1 MFDRIERVSTV
12 SAVAAITLVLAST
25 NGVQA
30 LTAHRQG
37 SRMTPRSNC
46 GNSRRIIASSSDDTT
61 TRLNLGFMDLNGNSI
76 NTPVLQ
82 SSLVS
87 SSPTELQAYHAA
99 SNSTITME
107 SFVDVPNEQQQQQQS
122 TPFISS
128 FLGYRLL
135 LAAVACVYGTNFPL
149 GAIMDQSLPPSAAS
163 ASRFFIAAVALS
175 PFVSK
180 LDKELVPMALFGGSF
195 TAMGYIA
202 QSLALADT
210 SPATV
215 SFLGAATVIWCPL
228 LEFLVHK
235 KSMSWRDRPQV
246 WIAGM
251 LCLAG
256 VGLLEL
262 FDESGSAGVAVAAAT
277 ASSGGKE
284 WMGDGLALLQ
294 AVGFGTGIF
303 MSEQMMKKQPQQA
316 LSITSVMVA
325 VTAFWSLIW
334 AMSDGWMGTVQ
345 GWESMMLPN
354 ILMGHTEGLNGMS
367 MEDPFLLGKAVL
379 WTGLVSTS
387 LNFYLEIFALGQVPP
402 GEASVILAT
411 EPLWAAA
418 FASVILG
425 ETMGWNDYA
434 GGLLIVAACLTSG
447 AQATDIHKFLSGGK
461 EETKKQ

>member
-1 MFDRIERVSTV
+1 MFGRSSNTAMAAVTV
-12 SAVAAITLVLAST
+12 LVVLSLAST
-25 NGVQA
+25 TLNVQA
-30 LTAHRQG
+30 FAELRHSAAIHSYTINLLPKQF
-37 SRMTPRSNC
+37 
-46 GNSRRIIASSSDDTT
+46 SS
-61 TRLNLGFMDLNGNSI
+61 TRLYLGFMEKKAGSI

-82 SSLVS
+82 SSITSDLPSTRQSPATLQLYSNATATARMDYNLDSPSAPAIETASAS
-87 SSPTELQAYHAA
+87 SSLI
-99 SNSTITME
+99 S
-107 SFVDVPNEQQQQQQS
+107 
-122 TPFISS
+122 PFWS
-128 FLGYRLL
+128 YRLL

-149 GAIMDQSLPPSAAS
+149 GSILDQSLPPSAAS
-163 ASRFFIAAVALS
+163 ASRFFVAALALS
-175 PFVSK
+175 PFVPK

-195 TAMGYIA
+195 TGMGYIA

-228 LEFLVHK
+228 LEFLIHK
-235 KSMSWRDRPQV
+235 QSMAWKDRPQV
-246 WIAGM
+246 WIAGL
-251 LCLAG
+251 LCLTG

-262 FDESGSAGVAVAAAT
+262 FDGSGVPVTTAV
-277 ASSGGKE
+277 SGGKE

-334 AMSDGWMGTVQ
+334 ALSDGWMGSAPA
-345 GWESMMLPN
+345 WESMLLPN
-354 ILMGHTEGLNGMS
+354 ILMGHTDGLNAVS
-367 MEDPFLLGKAVL
+367 MDDPFLLGKAVL
-379 WTGLVSTS
+379 WTGLISTS
-387 LNFYLEIFALGQVPP
+387 LNFFLEIFALGQVPP

-418 FASVILG
+418 FASIILG

-434 GGLLIVAACLTSG
+434 GGFLIVAACLISG
-447 AQATDIHKFLSGGK
+447 AQAADIHKFLSGGK
-461 EETKKQ
+461 DDTK